1 MTNRLEILIDELVLQ
16 SEGPFDAA
24 AFERDLARALSERLG
39 NRPAASVGTTS
50 ATTREVADRIATA
63 LPPRALRMDVP

>member
-39 NRPAASVGTTS
+39 NRPAASVGAAS
-50 ATTREVADRIATA
+50 ATSREVADQVAA
-63 LPPRALRMDVP
+63 AVPPRALRTDVQ